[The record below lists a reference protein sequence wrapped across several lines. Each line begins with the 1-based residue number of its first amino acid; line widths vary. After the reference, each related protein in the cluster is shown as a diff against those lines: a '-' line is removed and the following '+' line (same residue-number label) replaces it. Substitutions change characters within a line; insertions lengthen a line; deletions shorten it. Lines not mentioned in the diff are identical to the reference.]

1 MTARLVRRNRT
12 FKSRARV
19 AFVSLCTGAVIAFSW
34 GETAALARAVGWL
47 YQHRLASGCVA
58 AVASA
63 VLVARRRVLTR
74 GEYAKSWL
82 AAVPVRSA
90 TARWETLAIETLPAT
105 AAIAALTVM
114 AAICAAAFASLPQAR
129 LPLWTTWAYLILGLG
144 FGVLMSYFIPAPKTV
159 DLPPGSRYVPHTPTK
174 RAAPIQPSLRS
185 LKYWPIRQMFAW
197 LQPKMVARATIPIL
211 VMMPM
216 GTTADTGLVVIAM
229 FGVAGAL
236 MLCCS
241 AAIAVSRLASSWL
254 SSLPMRA
261 GAAARALLNPAI
273 AVILGASIIEALLLL
288 VLGVSFRTSAAVAL
302 CAAALGGL
310 ATIAGVHLGK
320 RSMRTP

>member
-12 FKSRARV
+12 IKHRARV
-19 AFVSLCTGAVIAFSW
+19 AVATLCTGAAIAFSW
-34 GETAALARAVGWL
+34 GETEALARAVGWV
-47 YQHRLASGCVA
+47 YQHRLAGGCIA

-63 VLVARRRVLTR
+63 VLVARRRVLKR
-74 GEYAKSWL
+74 AEYAKSWL

-105 AAIAALTVM
+105 ATIAALTVM
-114 AAICAAAFASLPQAR
+114 AAISAAALALLPHAPG
-129 LPLWTTWAYLILGLG
+129 LPLWVTWAYLILGLA
-144 FGVLMSYFIPAPKTV
+144 FGVLMSYFIPAPKAV

-174 RAAPIQPSLRS
+174 RAAQIQPSLRS
-185 LKYWPIRQMFAW
+185 LQFWPVRQVFAW

-241 AAIAVSRLASSWL
+241 AAIAVSRLARSWL
-254 SSLPMRA
+254 SSLPMRD
-261 GAAARALLNPAI
+261 GAAVRALLNPAI
-273 AVILGASIIEALLLL
+273 AIILAASIIEALLLL
-288 VLGVSFRTSAAVAL
+288 VLGVTYRTSAAVAL
-302 CAAALGGL
+302 CAAAVGCL
-310 ATIAGVHLGK
+310 ATIAGVHLG
-320 RSMRTP
+320 RSKRTP